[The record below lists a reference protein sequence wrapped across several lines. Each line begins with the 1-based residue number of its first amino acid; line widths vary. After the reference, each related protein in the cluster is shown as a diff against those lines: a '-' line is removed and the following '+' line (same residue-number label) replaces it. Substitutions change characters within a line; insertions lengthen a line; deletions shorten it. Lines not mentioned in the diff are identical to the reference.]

1 MNTFLQS
8 HKLRNTP
15 MKIVFEEILNF
26 LSEAEKSIF
35 TDSLKQL
42 IVEQTNEWRRII
54 SENASNK
61 LLEFLGELIINN
73 TAIWTKINDEK

>member
-15 MKIVFEEILNF
+15 MEIVFEEILNF